1 MDIEFEKIIDYNPD
15 TGKMCW
21 RVSVGSRAKV
31 GAEIGRTTHD
41 GYRKVKIKG
50 RMYLVHRL
58 AWKLAYG
65 VWPSNDID
73 HIDGNRLNNR
83 LSNLRD
89 VTRSI
94 NVRNSRR
101 RVDNSSGIVGVNQIY
116 HPTKFWVAQWFDGKK
131 KGKWFSVAKYGEEA
145 AKQMAIDYRAARIKE
160 LGSYTE
166 RHGT

>member
-1 MDIEFEKIIDYNPD
+1 MDIEFEKMIDYNPD
-15 TGKMCW
+15 TGKMYW
-21 RVSVGSRAKV
+21 RVTVGRRAKA
-31 GAEIGRTTHD
+31 GAEIGGINRH

-58 AWKLAYG
+58 VWKLAYG
-65 VWPSNDID
+65 VWPANDID
-73 HIDGNRLNNR
+73 HFDGDRLNNR

-89 VTRSI
+89 VTRAI

-101 RVDNSSGIVGVNQIY
+101 RVDNSSGIVGVSQIY
-116 HPTKFWVAQWFDGKK
+116 HPTKFWAAQWFDEKK
-131 KGKWFSVAKYGEEA
+131 KSKWFSVAKHGEEA

-160 LGSYTE
+160 LGGYTE